1 MFSVIPETFSS
12 RPRVYKNSR
21 TRSPNCCRLF
31 NDLNV
36 CLGKYVQGC
45 TGVLLD
51 IVMIELDLPISQS
64 CEAISIGEY
73 IASITA
79 WRRMR
84 LHCFVYIPLAR
95 DINMDCSKYTCLSIA
110 FVRRYGNLWEFFS
123 SEKASG
129 NVDFCGITSPIIFF
143 TRTSPST
150 LFFFR
155 STGAL

>member
-21 TRSPNCCRLF
+21 TRSPICCRLF

-73 IASITA
+73 IASITT
-79 WRRMR
+79 WRRMH
-84 LHCFVYIPLAR
+84 LHCFVYIPWAR
-95 DINMDCSKYTCLSIA
+95 EINMDCSKYTSLIDSVPRC
-110 FVRRYGNLWEFFS
+110 YGNLWEFFS
-123 SEKASG
+123 SKKASG